1 LNHARRHLGLFKSK
15 RAGEVDQYENMKA
28 RLVKGLQRMS
38 AYNSAFDTPL
48 VDEIAHA
55 ATYVKRGERYLDDP
69 NCSPE
74 TYAAISDGIAKQAA
88 RMRAAIRDLA
98 ANRKERLKA
107 QSTSKLAADIKSLI
121 DKVVREG

>member
-1 LNHARRHLGLFKSK
+1 
-15 RAGEVDQYENMKA
+15 MKA
-28 RLVKGLQRMS
+28 RLVNGLRRMS

-55 ATYVKRGERYLDDP
+55 ATYVKRGERYLDDA
-69 NCSPE
+69 NCLPE

-88 RMRAAIRDLA
+88 RMRAAIKDLA

-107 QSTSKLAADIKSLI
+107 QSTSKLAAEIKNLI
-121 DKVVREG
+121 DKVVSEG